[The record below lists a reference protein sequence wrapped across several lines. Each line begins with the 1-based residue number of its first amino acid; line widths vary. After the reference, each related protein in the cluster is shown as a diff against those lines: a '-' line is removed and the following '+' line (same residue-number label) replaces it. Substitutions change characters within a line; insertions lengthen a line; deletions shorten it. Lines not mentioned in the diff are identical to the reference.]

1 MEDDLFKHS
10 LVVGNLSWIAVTFQW
25 ERKKKP
31 TMLAIYETTMISCP
45 AWAASNKSQPDNL
58 VCDER
63 SRNGQEMDGE
73 TVRDE
78 VSY

>member
-1 MEDDLFKHS
+1 
-10 LVVGNLSWIAVTFQW
+10 
-25 ERKKKP
+25 
-31 TMLAIYETTMISCP
+31 MLAIYEATMISHP
-45 AWAASNKSQPDNL
+45 AWAVSNKSQPHNL

-73 TVRDE
+73 IVRDE

>member
-1 MEDDLFKHS
+1 MR
-10 LVVGNLSWIAVTFQW
+10 
-25 ERKKKP
+25 ERKKKKNTP
-31 TMLAIYETTMISCP
+31 MLAIYETTMISCL

>member
-1 MEDDLFKHS
+1 MRGE
-10 LVVGNLSWIAVTFQW
+10 
-25 ERKKKP
+25 KKSA
-31 TMLAIYETTMISCP
+31 MLAIYETTMISCP
-45 AWAASNKSQPDNL
+45 AWAARNKSQPDNL

-73 TVRDE
+73 TVRDG

>member
-1 MEDDLFKHS
+1 M
-10 LVVGNLSWIAVTFQW
+10 
-25 ERKKKP
+25 
-31 TMLAIYETTMISCP
+31 MLAIYETTMISCL
-45 AWAASNKSQPDNL
+45 AWVASNKSQPDNL
-58 VCDER
+58 VCDEK